1 MDPVAAGVAAEEAP
15 PHAAEARLTDGVP
28 RRLRQV
34 DGVEVRRPLRPVD
47 GAGAEVRLRRLEA
60 GAEAQRRLLGEEP
73 TALPVAAPVA
83 ALVAAGERPHQA
95 RMEGIQGGRA
105 LNNVFAPPRI
115 VSAVSDQEKHTV
127 RTHAWQSIRRYPHG
141 CTELSYV
148 RRQVNSRIYWPED
161 QR

>member
-1 MDPVAAGVAAEEAP
+1 VAAGVAAEEAP

-105 LNNVFAPPRI
+105 LNNVFAS
-115 VSAVSDQEKHTV
+115 SA
-127 RTHAWQSIRRYPHG
+127 PHSVCG
-141 CTELSYV
+141 LGPGKTYCTYSCMA
-148 RRQVNSRIYWPED
+148 VNSTLPAWMYGVVVCAKTS
-161 QR
+161 Q